1 MRRIELWVD
10 SIQMAFVSAIA
21 SMTALADSAV
31 AVTAATCTLI
41 KKSTYVV
48 FILLS
53 ICGADRFETNET
65 TVWPLDRIF
74 AVKAR
79 DFFSCY

>member
-10 SIQMAFVSAIA
+10 SIQMAFVSVII

-48 FILLS
+48 FIPLS
-53 ICGADRFETNET
+53 ICGEGRFETNET
-65 TVWPLDRIF
+65 TV
-74 AVKAR
+74 
-79 DFFSCY
+79 